1 MFRVILEDLKAQFGA
16 KVLLTPEDIAD
27 IIGVS
32 VGQQANLR
40 SEGRFPIPYKKDGG
54 RVKISIYDLAKYLA
68 GESEIHA
75 KQEIKKI
82 AVPMSRSDRK
92 VTKGHLKE
100 KWWLLRRRS
109 IVAIIRKSNLSND
122 LRINLNGEPKD
133 FGKI

>member
-54 RVKISIYDLAKYLA
+54 RVKISIYDLAKYLS

-75 KQEIKKI
+75 KQEIKRI
-82 AVPMSRSDRK
+82 TAPMSRSDRK
-92 VTKGHLKE
+92 ATKGHLQG
-100 KWWLLRRRS
+100 KWWSLRCKS
-109 IVAIIRKSNLSND
+109 IIAIIRKSNLSND
-122 LRINLNGEPKD
+122 LRVNLINAPKD
-133 FGKI
+133 LGKI